1 MLARQLGLLL
11 TLALAPVAAGQF
23 VAQPAVRINT
33 SGLNPNEVAIAIN
46 PLNPRNVVAVSQ
58 ASGQQLGVRVTNFAY
73 TSFDGGRTFFEQHLP
88 NPEKRVQGDCAV
100 RFDAEGNVYCAYIS
114 FTGFK
119 REDVSG
125 IFCVKSID
133 GGHTWLEPVAV
144 YDLNTATP
152 FQDKPWFTIDNT
164 TSAYR
169 GNLYIAWT
177 EFTTYGSAAPTD
189 SSFILF
195 TRSIDGGA
203 SFQAPMRV
211 NDVAG
216 DARDDDAT
224 VEGCVPAVGP
234 NGEVYLAWAG
244 REGIYF
250 DKSLNGGKTFTN
262 NVVVSAMPGGWN
274 FEVNGV
280 YRCNGM
286 PVTACDLSHGPYRGT
301 IYINWIDQRHGDPDV
316 FLAWSR
322 DGGTSWNAP
331 RRVNDDS
338 LQNGREQFFTWLAV
352 DPHDGAVYVLFY
364 DRREAGSDPTATH
377 VYLAAS
383 FDGGETFSNHRL
395 SAESFNTKKSVFFG
409 DYIGIDAREGVIM
422 PIWTAFSSADSLEL
436 RALPLHKNDL
446 LPIE

>member
-1 MLARQLGLLL
+1 MLAMQLGLLL
-11 TLALAPVAAGQF
+11 TLALAPAAAAQF
-23 VAQPAVRINT
+23 VAQPAVRVNT

-46 PLNPRNVVAVSQ
+46 PLHPRNVVAVSH
-58 ASGQQLGVRVTNFAY
+58 ASGRRLGARVTNLAY

-88 NPEKRVQGDCAV
+88 NPEKRAQGDCSV
-100 RFDAEGNVYCAYIS
+100 RFDTEGNAYSVYIS

-119 REDVSG
+119 RENVSG
-125 IFCVKSID
+125 IFCIKSVD
-133 GGHTWLEPVAV
+133 GGHSWLEPVAV

-152 FQDKPWFTIDNT
+152 FQDKPWFAIDNT
-164 TSAYR
+164 NSAYR

-177 EFTTYGSAAPTD
+177 EFTTYGSAAPED

-195 TRSIDGGA
+195 ARSSDRGT
-203 SFQAPMRV
+203 SFRAPLRV

-244 REGIYF
+244 RDGLYF
-250 DKSLNGGKTFTN
+250 DKSLDGGLTFASD
-262 NVVVSAMPGGWN
+262 VVVSAMPGGWN
-274 FEVNGV
+274 FEVNGI

-286 PVTACDLSHGPYRGT
+286 PVTACDVSTGPDRGA

-316 FLAWSR
+316 FLACSR
-322 DGGTSWNAP
+322 DGGASWSAP

-352 DPHDGAVYVLFY
+352 DPRDGAIYILFY

-395 SAESFNTKKSVFFG
+395 SPHSFTTKQPVFFG
-409 DYIGIDAREGVIM
+409 DYTGIDAHAGRIM

-436 RALPLHKNDL
+436 RTLPLHKSDL
-446 LPIE
+446 LPIR